1 MLRLP
6 QNAPAWNKQVC
17 NNKEFAK
24 WEVTVSVIVNFP
36 TSGTEEVEE
45 PRPTY
50 WGEKRTSPITGQQEY
65 YYRPWKRKVKTYGVS
80 YPIVLLCMKVATV
93 IVLLYFR
100 FLDAIETR
108 YANASGIVATVML
121 LLPSI
126 IYAVVIAVMN
136 NLYLR
141 LATFLTEWGE
151 CGNKTCTSN
160 SFPGFF
166 IHSRGRRKVSK

>member
-1 MLRLP
+1 MGAKCYQISYVSPEIARL
-6 QNAPAWNKQVC
+6 
-17 NNKEFAK
+17 
-24 WEVTVSVIVNFP
+24 VSFIQRWSIAGVDYTLNVINFLN
-36 TSGTEEVEE
+36 SGSEEAEE

-65 YYRPWKRKVKTYGVS
+65 YYPPWKRKVKTYGVS
-80 YPIVLLCMKVATV
+80 YPIVLLCMKTATV

-108 YANASGIVATVML
+108 YANASGIVATIML

-136 NLYLR
+136 NLYLK

-151 CGNKTCTSN
+151 YGNKKSGC
-160 SFPGFF
+160 
-166 IHSRGRRKVSK
+166 V